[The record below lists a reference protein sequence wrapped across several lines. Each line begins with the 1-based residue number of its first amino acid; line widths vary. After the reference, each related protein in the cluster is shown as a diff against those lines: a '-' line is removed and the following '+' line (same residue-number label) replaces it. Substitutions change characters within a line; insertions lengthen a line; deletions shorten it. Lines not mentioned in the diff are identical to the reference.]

1 MNRRSFFKN
10 FGVPGLGLVLLPND
24 LYSVNCS
31 AARDQLDL
39 SETTIT
45 ELQSWMASG
54 KATSESLTSQYLQ
67 TILSN
72 DKQGAKLNAV
82 LEMNQDAL
90 SIARR
95 CDEER
100 RSGKIRSSLHGIPL
114 LVKDNID
121 TADKMMTTAGS
132 LALLG
137 NYASQDAFIIHKLRE
152 AGAVILG
159 KANLTEWSN
168 FRSTRAASGWSSRG
182 GQTKNACVLDR
193 NPSGSSSGS
202 AVAVAANLI
211 PVAIGTETNG
221 SVISP
226 ASHNGIVGIKPTL
239 GMASRSGIIPISSS
253 QDTPGPLARTVTDA
267 AILLG
272 VIAGEDSQDDA
283 TAAAGKDLIDFTNRL
298 TKDALKGKRV
308 GIEKSH
314 LEGHEGVVRLFREA
328 VDTIKKLGAVVMPV
342 DFLATCNKFNYQ
354 QYTLFLFEFKNGI
367 NKYLEK
373 TTGTI
378 LSLEHLIE
386 FNRKNEEEV
395 MPFFKQEIFE
405 QAQQKGNLSSKEY
418 MSIVRRRKDF
428 QTLITDV
435 FNTNNLDCIC
445 GVSTGLPGCIDLLN
459 GDYDTGYYFCSPAAA
474 SGFPHITVPMG
485 KVHHLPAGL
494 SFMGEAWSDA
504 ELIGMA
510 YAYEQASLKREPPE
524 LLSTIPVK

>member
-82 LEMNQDAL
+82 LEMNHDAL

-308 GIEKSH
+308 GIE
-314 LEGHEGVVRLFREA
+314 
-328 VDTIKKLGAVVMPV
+328 
-342 DFLATCNKFNYQ
+342 
-354 QYTLFLFEFKNGI
+354 
-367 NKYLEK
+367 
-373 TTGTI
+373 
-378 LSLEHLIE
+378 
-386 FNRKNEEEV
+386 
-395 MPFFKQEIFE
+395 
-405 QAQQKGNLSSKEY
+405 
-418 MSIVRRRKDF
+418 
-428 QTLITDV
+428 
-435 FNTNNLDCIC
+435 
-445 GVSTGLPGCIDLLN
+445 
-459 GDYDTGYYFCSPAAA
+459 
-474 SGFPHITVPMG
+474 
-485 KVHHLPAGL
+485 
-494 SFMGEAWSDA
+494 
-504 ELIGMA
+504 
-510 YAYEQASLKREPPE
+510 
-524 LLSTIPVK
+524 